1 MPYNDG
7 LRLCHK
13 LYITTRLRSCY
24 MSTDD
29 RLRPCYM
36 STNDKLRSCYT
47 SDNDDLR
54 PCYMQIYHVINV
66 I

>member
-47 SDNDDLR
+47 SENDDL
-54 PCYMQIYHVINV
+54 
-66 I
+66 